1 MDTIS
6 PSDLDRLITAIEV
19 LSQSLKLLMSV
30 RRQQVT
36 LSGIQQAGD
45 VFFPV
50 VLPSTNY
57 FVTAS
62 VVGFTGA
69 PPLGASVIIWTKF
82 IDHIHGQLAAAP
94 GVGNSVTY
102 DLCIL
107 QLGP

>member
-1 MDTIS
+1 MEIS

-36 LSGIQQAGD
+36 LSGAQSSGD
-45 VFFPV
+45 LAFPV

-57 FVTAS
+57 FVTSS
-62 VVGFTGA
+62 VVGITGS
-69 PPLGASVIIWTKF
+69 PPIGASVIIWTKF
-82 IDHIHGQLAAAP
+82 VDHIHGQLAAAP